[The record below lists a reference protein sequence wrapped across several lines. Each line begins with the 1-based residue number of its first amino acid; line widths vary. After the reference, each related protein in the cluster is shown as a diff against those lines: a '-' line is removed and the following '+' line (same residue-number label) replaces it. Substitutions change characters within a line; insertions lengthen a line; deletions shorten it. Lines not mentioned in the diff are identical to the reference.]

1 MPPRFPQNVQSQAE
15 MREFLP
21 QGMSGSPLEKP
32 CHSGGQG
39 VEIAPDEQMDVIGL
53 DSQLN
58 ELPAMLGGHFTKELL
73 QPISYRSH
81 QHLAASFRTPVHTRW
96 SVLDHELSVLD
107 TQGTDRACSSVGS

>member
-1 MPPRFPQNVQSQAE
+1 

-39 VEIAPDEQMDVIGL
+39 VGIAPDEQMDVIGL

-58 ELPAMLGGHFTKELL
+58 DQSSILKVLLVRVVASVRGTAMGFQDAFALPLLL
-73 QPISYRSH
+73 QNSH
-81 QHLAASFRTPVHTRW
+81 LLLRYSANVIN
-96 SVLDHELSVLD
+96 
-107 TQGTDRACSSVGS
+107 SSW